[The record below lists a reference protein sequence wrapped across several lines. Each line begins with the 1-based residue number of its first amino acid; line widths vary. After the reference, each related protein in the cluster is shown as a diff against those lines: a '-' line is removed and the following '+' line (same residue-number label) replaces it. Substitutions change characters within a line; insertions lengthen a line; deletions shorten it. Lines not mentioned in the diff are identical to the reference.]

1 MMAQLDPANVEISVV
16 GDFDAAECERLA
28 VAYVG
33 AVPRPTDVEPL
44 TDRDP
49 SSTSAKLPASPGEP
63 RRVHV
68 PDSDPRAVAY
78 VMGAAPNRLGVLA
91 DGRTLVERL
100 LGTSDLSKAPERWRH
115 PLFAAVA
122 LSLVQEVANRR
133 LFSVVRERKQLTYDA
148 NFRFSEHERIK
159 GGWYLVSV
167 TASPA
172 NAEKAL
178 DACRETLQ
186 ALGGSSRRPTADNL
200 EAARRV
206 LVNRH
211 LAEVNL
217 EQVLVRAID
226 GLRHGRDSPKNIN
239 GSARLPALGGAGH
252 GEGLQVI
259 LKALDTSDDK
269 IPCALG
275 RAVRPTARR
284 RRRPSSNST
293 ARS

>member
-1 MMAQLDPANVEISVV
+1 M
-16 GDFDAAECERLA
+16 GRLA

-49 SSTSAKLPASPGEP
+49 SSTNARLPSEAGVP

-133 LFSVVRERKQLTYDA
+133 LFSVVRARTHQG
-148 NFRFSEHERIK
+148 R
-159 GGWYLVSV
+159 LV
-167 TASPA
+167 P
-172 NAEKAL
+172 
-178 DACRETLQ
+178 RE
-186 ALGGSSRRPTADNL
+186 
-200 EAARRV
+200 
-206 LVNRH
+206 
-211 LAEVNL
+211 
-217 EQVLVRAID
+217 
-226 GLRHGRDSPKNIN
+226 RHGVAGERRKSVRCVPRDL
-239 GSARLPALGGAGH
+239 A
-252 GEGLQVI
+252 
-259 LKALDTSDDK
+259 
-269 IPCALG
+269 
-275 RAVRPTARR
+275 
-284 RRRPSSNST
+284 
-293 ARS
+293 